1 MDASLS
7 PAAGFTPSASPPVL
21 VSPAAVL
28 LSLEPVLLKP
38 PPSGS
43 NFASSFGRSLGLLGA
58 NASVSISDMRSLT
71 ASPNAVDGDAHW
83 SRSIFIESSRFL
95 PTEPGV
101 AIEPAAIAA
110 TASSASPKEGS
121 RASAPVGLAGLSSSM
136 LLDGVS
142 NTSVAVSSSSVSS
155 SSSSREIST
164 FSSPFFGLVGVEL
177 DVPVPHDLRTSG
189 MTSGAGGEIAAGE
202 AGDPLSDSFSDL
214 SDPSSFSFSG
224 DADFE

>member
-1 MDASLS
+1 
-7 PAAGFTPSASPPVL
+7 
-21 VSPAAVL
+21 
-28 LSLEPVLLKP
+28 
-38 PPSGS
+38 
-43 NFASSFGRSLGLLGA
+43 
-58 NASVSISDMRSLT
+58 
-71 ASPNAVDGDAHW
+71 
-83 SRSIFIESSRFL
+83 
-95 PTEPGV
+95 
-101 AIEPAAIAA
+101 
-110 TASSASPKEGS
+110 
-121 RASAPVGLAGLSSSM
+121 M

-142 NTSVAVSSSSVSS
+142 NTSAVSSSSVSS